1 MDGDYV
7 KRFLNNIELYIA
19 GIALIVMLAIDF
31 ANVLGRFVLGTS
43 WAFTE
48 ELVCALFILVTLF
61 GAAGGARTGSHIGL
75 SLFTDMLPQKMQKYV
90 AVIQAAAI
98 AVFSAFLLI
107 YGIQMVQMEIENNIR
122 TAALG
127 WPEAIFGSFVPAGA
141 AFLIIRSIQYAV
153 TEFKKA
159 TGGEKSL

>member
-1 MDGDYV
+1 MKQIRD
-7 KRFLNNIELYIA
+7 NIELYIA
-19 GIALIVMLAIDF
+19 AAALVVMLAIDF
-31 ANVLGRFVLGTS
+31 ANVLGRFVFGTS

-61 GAAGGARTGSHIGL
+61 GAAGGARAGSHIGL
-75 SLFTDMLPQKMQKYV
+75 SLLTDLLPKNLQKYV
-90 AVIQAAAI
+90 AVIQALAI
-98 AVFSAFLLI
+98 VAFSSFLLI
-107 YGIQMVQMEIENNIR
+107 YGIQMVRMEVANNIR

-127 WPEAIFGSFVPAGA
+127 WPEAVFGSFVPLGA

-159 TGGEKSL
+159 KKGDKKE